1 MNPPE
6 RLRAILIWT
15 ALAAAI
21 AVPIIAAAFS
31 PLLAWRRPIYIAGGF
46 AGIIAMTLLLVQP
59 LLATGYLPGLPR
71 PRARRLHLWV
81 GAALVLAVAIHV
93 AALWITSPPDV
104 IDVLLLR
111 SPTPFAIW
119 GVVAMWAVFATLGL
133 ALLRRRLRLRPRTWG
148 WAHTVL
154 ILVFVPGS
162 VIHALL
168 IEGSMESLS
177 KIALCILVVVASTAA
192 LRQLRR

>member
-21 AVPIIAAAFS
+21 AAPIFAAAFS

-59 LLATGYLPGLPR
+59 LLATGYLPGIPR
-71 PRARRLHLWV
+71 PRARRVHLWV
-81 GAALVLAVAIHV
+81 GVALVLAVAIHV

-119 GVVAMWAVFATLGL
+119 GVVAMWAAFAMLGL

-177 KIALCILVVVASTAA
+177 KIALCTLVVVASATA
-192 LRQLRR
+192 LRHLRR